1 MLTLL
6 FSFEKGGSVKIFYGP
21 KISLLKKVPVEAG
34 KIAEAVVSLIKELN
48 DPPLDDERFLKE
60 LYLSYTMGL
69 ARREGM
75 KTEGEQPHAVPIG
88 VVMQEMALLKQNRRF
103 LIDPKKENFTSYSRA
118 KFSYDLARIKQKR
131 LGEKEFRLVVASMEQ
146 TRKEETSLWVP
157 KIHHGDGT
165 HYAFV
170 VFG

>member
-1 MLTLL
+1 
-6 FSFEKGGSVKIFYGP
+6 
-21 KISLLKKVPVEAG
+21 
-34 KIAEAVVSLIKELN
+34 
-48 DPPLDDERFLKE
+48 
-60 LYLSYTMGL
+60 MGL

-88 VVMQEMALLKQNRRF
+88 VVMQEMALLKQKRSF
-103 LIDPKKENFTSYSRA
+103 LIDPKKENFTSYGRA
-118 KFSYDLARIKQKR
+118 RFSYDLARVKQKR
-131 LGEKEFRLVVASMEQ
+131 LEEKEFRLVVASMEQ
-146 TRKEETSLWVP
+146 TRKEETNLWVP